1 MGGLRE
7 RNGRTEGRMEGKLGR
22 REKGRKGT
30 KRGRTWRGEVVRKEE
45 SGRRMSRKMGE

>member
-1 MGGLRE
+1 MGGGRE

-30 KRGRTWRGEVVRKEE
+30 KKGEDMEGGGREE
-45 SGRRMSRKMGE
+45 GREWKTNE